1 MPKIVLASILTIE
14 RTSLAT
20 ALGQQV
26 RIVTSAAPS
35 PPPSSS
41 SNQTSNSVI
50 VEITSF
56 EANKVIT

>member
-14 RTSLAT
+14 RTTLAT
-20 ALGQQV
+20 ALVQQL
-26 RIVTSAAPS
+26 RIVTSAAPAA
-35 PPPSSS
+35 PPSSS

-56 EANKVIT
+56 EADKVRT